1 MIRFAGGIAGGRSAN
16 GSCKPQESSRAY
28 IELQWQVYN
37 TRSELAKAQVKIQGL
52 QHQLDDV
59 AMLVDV
65 LQGNGV
71 LMDMMSDADPMVVK
85 HVLGAL
91 KKGESL

>member
-1 MIRFAGGIAGGRSAN
+1 MIRFVGGISGGRSAN
-16 GSCKPQESSRAY
+16 GSYKPQESSRAY

-37 TRSELAKAQVKIQGL
+37 ARLALAQAQAKIQEL

-71 LMDMMSDADPMVVK
+71 LMDMMSDADQMVVK

>member
-16 GSCKPQESSRAY
+16 GSYKSQESSRAY

-37 TRSELAKAQVKIQGL
+37 ARSELAQAQAKIQGL

-71 LMDMMSDADPMVVK
+71 LMDMMSDADQMVVK